1 MVTKSSRRT
10 TRWRVLQKHHIGVF
24 YHSFNTFSVCCND
37 FLTCC
42 WVFVACCLN
51 LVCCCNT
58 LRRVLLEKQ
67 HTDVS
72 WLQKAKFLEHVSV
85 SYKHVC
91 VLKQH
96 ANNTSSFLVYI
107 VFQCISTLTYTVWNT
122 AATGIKYVLIESFES
137 AEWFWKLLNSIWA
150 CRSSYF

>member
-1 MVTKSSRRT
+1 MFWMKPAVYHIMYGYFIIPQKNTLACSSKTPLWRFILTRR
-10 TRWRVLQKHHIGVF
+10 VF
-24 YHSFNTFSVCCND
+24 YHCFNTFSVCCND

-42 WVFVACCLN
+42 WVLVAWCLN

-67 HTDVS
+67 HSDLS

-96 ANNTSSFLVYI
+96 ANSTSMFLVYDRN
-107 VFQCISTLTYTVWNT
+107 FSNTVQMAPCN
-122 AATGIKYVLIESFES
+122 ICVIPLFRSFM
-137 AEWFWKLLNSIWA
+137 
-150 CRSSYF
+150 RS